1 MVFNKL
7 YFWISPILL
16 GFLYDG
22 FSSSFSNQ
30 SIDNEFSVPT
40 VCQEKANLQ
49 QSINRGNEIYVDFC
63 MQCHLANGKGDLVT
77 IPPLD
82 GSDWLTKKRK
92 LSIESV
98 KFGQN
103 GPITVKGKKFN
114 NIMPPLGLSNQ
125 EVADVMNY
133 IMNSWSNKQK
143 KMVTVEEVAAVKKQ

>member
-1 MVFNKL
+1 MFLNKL
-7 YFWISPILL
+7 YFWISPVLL
-16 GFLYDG
+16 GLLHTG
-22 FSSSFSNQ
+22 FSNSIANCWIGNEYLVPIVYQEKPNLKQ
-30 SIDNEFSVPT
+30 SIS
-40 VCQEKANLQ
+40 
-49 QSINRGNEIYVDFC
+49 RGNDIYIDFC
-63 MQCHLANGKGDLVT
+63 MQCHLANGKGDGINV
-77 IPPLD
+77 PPLD

-114 NIMPPLGLSNQ
+114 NIMSPLGLSNQ

-143 KMVTVEEVAAVKKQ
+143 KMVTVEEVAAVNKM

>member
-1 MVFNKL
+1 MVLNKL

-16 GFLYDG
+16 GLLHAG
-22 FSSSFSNQ
+22 FSNSVANYR
-30 SIDNEFSVPT
+30 IGNEYSVPI
-40 VCQEKANLQ
+40 VYQQKPNLK
-49 QSINRGNEIYVDFC
+49 QSMIRGNEIYVDFC
-63 MQCHLANGKGDLVT
+63 MQCHLANGKGDGINV
-77 IPPLD
+77 PPLD

-114 NIMPPLGLSNQ
+114 NIMPALGLSNQ

-143 KMVTVEEVAAVKKQ
+143 KIVTVEEVAAVNKL

>member
-16 GFLYDG
+16 GFFYTSLT
-22 FSSSFSNQ
+22 SSISNQ
-30 SIDNEFSVPT
+30 NIDIQYVY
-40 VCQEKANLQ
+40 QEKAKLQ
-49 QSINRGNEIYVDFC
+49 QSISRGNDIYVDFC
-63 MQCHLANGKGDLVT
+63 MQCHLANGKGDLVN

-92 LSIESV
+92 LSIQSV

-103 GPITVKGKKFN
+103 GPITVNGKKFN

-143 KMVTVEEVAAVKKQ
+143 KMVTIEEVAAVDKL

>member
-22 FSSSFSNQ
+22 FSSSVSIRN
-30 SIDNEFSVPT
+30 IDNQYVY
-40 VCQEKANLQ
+40 QEKSKLQ
-49 QSINRGNEIYVDFC
+49 QSINRGNDVYVDFC

-143 KMVTVEEVAAVKKQ
+143 KMVTVEEVKAVKKL

>member
-22 FSSSFSNQ
+22 FSSSVSNQ
-30 SIDNEFSVPT
+30 SIDNQYVY
-40 VCQEKANLQ
+40 QEKSKLQ
-49 QSINRGNEIYVDFC
+49 QSISRGNDVYVDFC
-63 MQCHLANGKGDLVT
+63 MQCHLANGKGDLVNF
-77 IPPLD
+77 PPLD

-133 IMNSWSNKQK
+133 IMNSWGNKQK
-143 KMVTVEEVAAVKKQ
+143 KMVTVDEVAAVNKL

>member
-16 GFLYDG
+16 GFFYAG
-22 FSSSFSNQ
+22 FFGSVLNRSIDTEYSVPIVYQEKPNLKQ
-30 SIDNEFSVPT
+30 SIS
-40 VCQEKANLQ
+40 
-49 QSINRGNEIYVDFC
+49 RGNDVYVDFC
-63 MQCHLANGKGDLVT
+63 MQCHLANGKGDL
-77 IPPLD
+77 INFPPLD

-92 LSIESV
+92 LSIQSV

-133 IMNSWSNKQK
+133 IMNSWGNKQK
-143 KMVTVEEVAAVKKQ
+143 KMVTVEEVAAVNKL

>member
-16 GFLYDG
+16 GFFYDG
-22 FSSSFSNQ
+22 FPSSVSNRR
-30 SIDNEFSVPT
+30 IDNEYSVPIIY
-40 VCQEKANLQ
+40 QEKANLK
-49 QSINRGNEIYVDFC
+49 QSISRGNDVYVDFC
-63 MQCHLANGKGDLVT
+63 MQCHLANGKGDLVN

-92 LSIESV
+92 LSIQSV

-114 NIMPPLGLSNQ
+114 NTMPPLGLSNQ

-143 KMVTVEEVAAVKKQ
+143 KMVTIEEVAAVNKL

>member
-1 MVFNKL
+1 MIFNKL

-16 GFLYDG
+16 GLLYTG
-22 FSSSFSNQ
+22 FSNSVSNRMIDNAYIIPIVYQQKPNLKQ
-30 SIDNEFSVPT
+30 SIS
-40 VCQEKANLQ
+40 
-49 QSINRGNEIYVDFC
+49 RGSDIYVDFC
-63 MQCHLANGKGDLVT
+63 MQCHLANGKGDLLT

-92 LSIESV
+92 LSIQSV

-133 IMNSWSNKQK
+133 IMNSWSNKQM
-143 KMVTVEEVAAVKKQ
+143 KMVTAEEVAAVSKL

>member
-1 MVFNKL
+1 MIFTKL

-16 GFLYDG
+16 GLLYTG
-22 FSSSFSNQ
+22 FSNSVSNRMIDNAYSIPIVYQQKPNLKQ
-30 SIDNEFSVPT
+30 SIS
-40 VCQEKANLQ
+40 
-49 QSINRGNEIYVDFC
+49 RGNDIYVDFC
-63 MQCHLANGKGDLVT
+63 MQCHLANGKGDLLT

-92 LSIESV
+92 LSIQSV

-114 NIMPPLGLSNQ
+114 NIMPALGLSNQ

-143 KMVTVEEVAAVKKQ
+143 KMVTVEEVAAVNKL

>member
-1 MVFNKL
+1 MVLNKL

-16 GFLYDG
+16 GLLHTG
-22 FSSSFSNQ
+22 FSNSVANYR
-30 SIDNEFSVPT
+30 IGNEYSVPI
-40 VCQEKANLQ
+40 VYQQKPNLK
-49 QSINRGNEIYVDFC
+49 QSMIRGNEIYVDFC
-63 MQCHLANGKGDLVT
+63 MQCHLANGKGDGINV
-77 IPPLD
+77 PPLD

-114 NIMPPLGLSNQ
+114 NIMPALGLSNQ

-133 IMNSWSNKQK
+133 IMNSWSNKQNK
-143 KMVTVEEVAAVKKQ
+143 IVTVKEVAAVNKL

>member
-16 GFLYDG
+16 GLLYTG
-22 FSSSFSNQ
+22 FSNSVSNRR
-30 SIDNEFSVPT
+30 IDNEYSVPI
-40 VCQEKANLQ
+40 VYQEKANLK
-49 QSINRGNEIYVDFC
+49 QSINRGNDIYVDFC
-63 MQCHLANGKGDLVT
+63 MQCHLANGKGDLVNF
-77 IPPLD
+77 PPLD

-92 LSIESV
+92 LSIQSV

-133 IMNSWSNKQK
+133 IMNSWGNKQK
-143 KMVTVEEVAAVKKQ
+143 KMVTVEEVAAVNKL

>member
-1 MVFNKL
+1 MVFDKL

-16 GFLYDG
+16 GLFHTG
-22 FSSSFSNQ
+22 FSNSVANYR
-30 SIDNEFSVPT
+30 IGNEYSVPI
-40 VCQEKANLQ
+40 VYQEKANLK
-49 QSINRGNEIYVDFC
+49 QSMSRGNDIYIDFC
-63 MQCHLANGKGDLVT
+63 MQCHLANGKGDGINV
-77 IPPLD
+77 PPLD

-103 GPITVKGKKFN
+103 GPIAVKGKKFN

-143 KMVTVEEVAAVKKQ
+143 KMVTVEEVAAVNKL

>member
-1 MVFNKL
+1 MVLNKL

-16 GFLYDG
+16 GLLHTG
-22 FSSSFSNQ
+22 FSNSVANYR
-30 SIDNEFSVPT
+30 IGNEYSVPI
-40 VCQEKANLQ
+40 VYQQKPNLK
-49 QSINRGNEIYVDFC
+49 QSMIRGNEIYVDFC
-63 MQCHLANGKGDLVT
+63 MQCHLVNGKGDGINV
-77 IPPLD
+77 PPLD

-114 NIMPPLGLSNQ
+114 NIMPALGLSNQ

-133 IMNSWSNKQK
+133 IMNSWSNKQNK
-143 KMVTVEEVAAVKKQ
+143 IVTVKEVAAVNKL

>member
-1 MVFNKL
+1 MVFTKL

-16 GFLYDG
+16 GLLHTI
-22 FSSSFSNQ
+22 FSGSVSNQ
-30 SIDNEFSVPT
+30 RIGNEYSAPIVY
-40 VCQEKANLQ
+40 QEKANLR
-49 QSINRGNEIYVDFC
+49 QSITRGNAIYVDFC
-63 MQCHLANGKGDLVT
+63 MQCHLANGKGDLIN
-77 IPPLD
+77 IPLLD

-92 LSIESV
+92 LSIQSV

-143 KMVTVEEVAAVKKQ
+143 KMVTVEEVAVVNKL

>member
-16 GFLYDG
+16 GFFYAG
-22 FSSSFSNQ
+22 FSGSVLNRSIDTEYSVPIVNQEKSNLKQ
-30 SIDNEFSVPT
+30 SIS
-40 VCQEKANLQ
+40 
-49 QSINRGNEIYVDFC
+49 RGNDIYVDFC
-63 MQCHLANGKGDLVT
+63 MQCHLANGKGDLVNF
-77 IPPLD
+77 PPLD

-92 LSIESV
+92 LSIQSV

-143 KMVTVEEVAAVKKQ
+143 KMVTVEEVAAVNKL

>member
-1 MVFNKL
+1 MAFNKL

-22 FSSSFSNQ
+22 FSSSVSSR
-30 SIDNEFSVPT
+30 SIDNEYVY
-40 VCQEKANLQ
+40 QEKSKLQ
-49 QSINRGNEIYVDFC
+49 QSISRGNDVYVDFC
-63 MQCHLANGKGDLVT
+63 MQCHLANGKGDL
-77 IPPLD
+77 INFPPLD

-103 GPITVKGKKFN
+103 GPITVNGKKFN

-133 IMNSWSNKQK
+133 IMNSWGNKQK
-143 KMVTVEEVAAVKKQ
+143 KMVTVEEVAAVKKL

>member
-1 MVFNKL
+1 MFFNKL

-16 GFLYDG
+16 GFFYTSLT
-22 FSSSFSNQ
+22 SSISNQ
-30 SIDNEFSVPT
+30 NIDMQYVY
-40 VCQEKANLQ
+40 QEKANLK
-49 QSINRGNEIYVDFC
+49 QSIGRGNDIYADFC
-63 MQCHLANGKGDLVT
+63 MQCHLANGKGDLVN

-92 LSIESV
+92 LSIQSV

-103 GPITVKGKKFN
+103 GPITVNGKKFN

-143 KMVTVEEVAAVKKQ
+143 KMVTVEEVAAVDKL

>member
-22 FSSSFSNQ
+22 FSSSVSNQ
-30 SIDNEFSVPT
+30 SIDNQYVY
-40 VCQEKANLQ
+40 QEKSKLQ
-49 QSINRGNEIYVDFC
+49 QSINRGNDVYVDFC
-63 MQCHLANGKGDLVT
+63 MQCHLANGKGDLVNF
-77 IPPLD
+77 PPLD

-92 LSIESV
+92 LSIQSV

-133 IMNSWSNKQK
+133 IMNSWGNKQK
-143 KMVTVEEVAAVKKQ
+143 KMVTVEEVAAVNKL

>member
-22 FSSSFSNQ
+22 FSSSVSIRN
-30 SIDNEFSVPT
+30 IDNQYVY
-40 VCQEKANLQ
+40 QEKSKLQ
-49 QSINRGNEIYVDFC
+49 QSISRGNDVYVDFC
-63 MQCHLANGKGDLVT
+63 IQCHLANGKGDL
-77 IPPLD
+77 INFPPLD
-82 GSDWLTKKRK
+82 GSDWLIKKRK

-103 GPITVKGKKFN
+103 GPITVMGKKFN
-114 NIMPPLGLSNQ
+114 NIMPPLGLSDQ

-143 KMVTVEEVAAVKKQ
+143 KMVTVEEVAAVKKL

>member
-1 MVFNKL
+1 MAFNKL

-22 FSSSFSNQ
+22 FSSSVSSR
-30 SIDNEFSVPT
+30 SIDNEYVY
-40 VCQEKANLQ
+40 QEKSKLQ
-49 QSINRGNEIYVDFC
+49 QSINRGNDVYVDFC
-63 MQCHLANGKGDLVT
+63 MQCHLANGKGDL
-77 IPPLD
+77 INFPPLD

-103 GPITVKGKKFN
+103 GPITVNGKKFN

-133 IMNSWSNKQK
+133 IMNSWGNKQK
-143 KMVTVEEVAAVKKQ
+143 KMVTVEEVAAVKKL

>member
-16 GFLYDG
+16 GFFYTSLT
-22 FSSSFSNQ
+22 SSISNQ
-30 SIDNEFSVPT
+30 NIDMQYVY
-40 VCQEKANLQ
+40 QEKAKLQ
-49 QSINRGNEIYVDFC
+49 QSISRGNDIYADFC
-63 MQCHLANGKGDLVT
+63 MQCHLANGKGDLVN

-92 LSIESV
+92 LSIQSV

-103 GPITVKGKKFN
+103 GPITVNGKKFN

-143 KMVTVEEVAAVKKQ
+143 KMVTVEEVAAVDKL

>member
-1 MVFNKL
+1 ML
-7 YFWISPILL
+7 HT
-16 GFLYDG
+16 G
-22 FSSSFSNQ
+22 FSSSVSGRRIDSEYAVPMEYKQKPNLKQ
-30 SIDNEFSVPT
+30 SIS
-40 VCQEKANLQ
+40 
-49 QSINRGNEIYVDFC
+49 RGNEVYVDFC
-63 MQCHLANGKGDLVT
+63 MQCHLANGKGDLVN

-92 LSIESV
+92 LSIQSV

-133 IMNSWSNKQK
+133 IMNSWSNKQM
-143 KMVTVEEVAAVKKQ
+143 KMVTVEEVAGVNKL

>member
-16 GFLYDG
+16 GLLHSG
-22 FSSSFSNQ
+22 FSNSVANYR
-30 SIDNEFSVPT
+30 IGNEYSVPI
-40 VCQEKANLQ
+40 VYQQKPNLK
-49 QSINRGNEIYVDFC
+49 QSMSKGNDIYVDFC
-63 MQCHLANGKGDLVT
+63 MQCHLANGKGDGINV
-77 IPPLD
+77 PPLD

-143 KMVTVEEVAAVKKQ
+143 KIVTAEEVAAVNKL

>member
-1 MVFNKL
+1 MGFNKL

-22 FSSSFSNQ
+22 FSSSVSNQ
-30 SIDNEFSVPT
+30 SIDNQYVY
-40 VCQEKANLQ
+40 QEKSKLQ
-49 QSINRGNEIYVDFC
+49 QSISRGNDVYVDFC
-63 MQCHLANGKGDLVT
+63 MQCHLANGKGDLVNF
-77 IPPLD
+77 PPLD

-92 LSIESV
+92 LSIQSV

-143 KMVTVEEVAAVKKQ
+143 KMVTVEEVAAVNKL